1 MLGTLFASLAHEINQ
16 PLAAMLA
23 NAEAALRVSAGDT
36 ANRSELGEILQ
47 DIIGDGLR
55 ARDLI
60 DRLCPLFK
68 QDDPQKQPLNVNE
81 VIRNACRL
89 VGIDM
94 ASRNVSLRLGL
105 GERLPQVSGSPV
117 SLQQVVLN
125 LLLNGAEAM
134 REVRAGERVLWVDT
148 LESDAG
154 GVEVRVRDTGVD
166 VDPKCLETI
175 FEPFYSTKLTGLGI
189 GLAVSRK
196 IVRDHAERLWAAN
209 NADCGMTSHFTL
221 PPPPETNR

>member
-1 MLGTLFASLAHEINQ
+1 MKYLLATTDFFAYDSLSELERDADPGDDPGQVHLARLAMLGTLFASLAHEINQ
-16 PLAAMLA
+16 PLTAMLA

-94 ASRNVSLRLGL
+94 ASRNVSRRLGL
-105 GERLPQVSGSPV
+105 GERLPQVLGSPV

-134 REVRAGERVLWVDT
+134 KEGPRGRTRPLGRHARVGRRECRGSGARHWRRRGPQMPRNDFRAVL
-148 LESDAG
+148 LHQS
-154 GVEVRVRDTGVD
+154 
-166 VDPKCLETI
+166 
-175 FEPFYSTKLTGLGI
+175 
-189 GLAVSRK
+189 
-196 IVRDHAERLWAAN
+196 
-209 NADCGMTSHFTL
+209 
-221 PPPPETNR
+221 